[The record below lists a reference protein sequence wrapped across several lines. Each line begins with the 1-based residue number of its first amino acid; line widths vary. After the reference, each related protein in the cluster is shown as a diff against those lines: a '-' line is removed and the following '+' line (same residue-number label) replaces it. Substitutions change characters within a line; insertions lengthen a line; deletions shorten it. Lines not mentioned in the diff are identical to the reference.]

1 MKPDRKIYALVFG
14 KVVSTLRSDMN
25 LTQSQLAGRVGVDQ
39 PTISRLERGT
49 LIPDAMLTEA
59 LAKAFGLSVGQ
70 LLDYVNEGVERTK
83 VAAEGALG
91 AEHPSPK
98 GAPWWSTPLKVAG
111 IAGLAGLAI
120 FAVAAALAE
129 EEEDSEEAEPEEAPP
144 HRRR

>member
-1 MKPDRKIYALVFG
+1 MTPEKKIYAVVFG
-14 KVVSTLRSDMN
+14 KVVSTLRSDLG
-25 LTQSQLAGRVGVDQ
+25 LTQSELAERVSVGQ

-59 LAKAFGLSVGQ
+59 LAGALGLTVGQ

-83 VAAEGALG
+83 VAAKGALG
-91 AEHPSPK
+91 DDPSAS
-98 GAPWWSTPLKVAG
+98 GQPWWSTPLKVAG

-129 EEEDSEEAEPEEAPP
+129 EEEEDSG
-144 HRRR
+144 